1 MVRDVLSRSQAAAVL
16 GVDESASRS
25 EVEDAYRTQARLLHP
40 DRWALFGESER
51 SAAATAMERLNA
63 ARDVLLARRPPA
75 RAPNRGSGH
84 GQAASPEGS
93 GGPTDLTYTTVDAE
107 RLWVI
112 LRTARREWVAF
123 ADNPYAPMAWL
134 VLSAAALITG
144 LVGLFWLFL
153 ALTLIPAGIGA
164 SVGAVRDAGRT
175 SRTR

>member
-1 MVRDVLSRSQAAAVL
+1 MVRDVLNRSQAAAVL

-51 SAAATAMERLNA
+51 SAAASAMERLNA
-63 ARDVLLARRPPA
+63 ARDVLLARRPPE
-75 RAPNRGSGH
+75 RGS
-84 GQAASPEGS
+84 GQAASPDAS
-93 GGPTDLTYTTVDAE
+93 GDRTDLTRPAGDAE
-107 RLWVI
+107 RLWAI

-153 ALTLIPAGIGA
+153 ALAVWTYLRQR
-164 SVGAVRDAGRT
+164 GAVDRGVAEAW
-175 SRTR
+175 